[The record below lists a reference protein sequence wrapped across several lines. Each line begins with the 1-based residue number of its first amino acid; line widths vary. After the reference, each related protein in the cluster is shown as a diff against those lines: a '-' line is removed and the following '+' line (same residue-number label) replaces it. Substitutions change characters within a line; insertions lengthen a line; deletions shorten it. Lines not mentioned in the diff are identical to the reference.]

1 MYKNLYACNGT
12 LTYYCSMLYTA
23 DSETSQIKEQY
34 IETAKALK
42 ATGWVLIGGGTIAVI
57 VSSNILAH
65 AFKKPDAKGLA
76 VTGIGL
82 LSGLIGLPLLISGDN
97 MAKKAKHMEVSSQQ
111 IAIPQGNGVASVW
124 QPTLTWKVAIR

>member
-1 MYKNLYACNGT
+1 MKIC
-12 LTYYCSMLYTA
+12 MLITA
-23 DSETSQIKEQY
+23 LLLI
-34 IETAKALK
+34 TAPGFTQQTQKPAKTKDEYLKTARALK
-42 ATGWVLIGGGTIAVI
+42 TTGWVLIGGGTIAVI
-57 VSSNILAH
+57 VGSNISAH
-65 AFKKPDAKGLA
+65 ASKKPDAKGLA

-111 IAIPQGNGVASVW
+111 IAIPQGNGLASVW